1 MTRAHHR
8 GVILIVKRCAA
19 KVDEVNLRAQQYP
32 PELGRSRS
40 QAARRRYVPI
50 VREGL
55 ICVAQQEDVFGFK
68 VGVDEVEV
76 VEERDG
82 SKQLAG
88 KGLDVGSWERHEA
101 TLFEEVKDRQAE
113 QRCDN
118 AYMASPVEAVTQL
131 NTSITIVLVRF
142 TKRLQDSK
150 LDAASI
156 AVLHRVSVVGHS

>member
-1 MTRAHHR
+1 M
-8 GVILIVKRCAA
+8 
-19 KVDEVNLRAQQYP
+19 
-32 PELGRSRS
+32 
-40 QAARRRYVPI
+40 
-50 VREGL
+50 
-55 ICVAQQEDVFGFK
+55 AQQEDVFGFK